1 MLKIAGSSLGFK
13 HSEETLAKLSAM
25 NKGENHPSFGK
36 TRSEDIRAKI
46 SASNPN
52 SLKIEVTDLYLNSKT
67 TYNSMH
73 EAARTLSIL
82 QCRIST
88 YLIRNQK
95 KPYKGRYIFSK
106 I

>member
-1 MLKIAGSSLGFK
+1 
-13 HSEETLAKLSAM
+13 M

-36 TRSEDIRAKI
+36 SRNEETRAKI

-67 TYNSMH
+67 TYNSIH
-73 EAARTLSIL
+73 EAARTLSIR
-82 QCRIST
+82 QGRIST
-88 YLIRNQK
+88 YFIRNQK
-95 KPYKGRYIFSK
+95 KPYKGRYVIRK